1 MELKTRN
8 IADRARGV
16 FLKYGIRSVSMDDI
30 CRELGMSKKTLYQY
44 FGNKSDLVSRM
55 LQQSFEDFEAHI
67 SAILMEEQNAIDDL
81 LEMSRVIDEHMKE
94 VSLAISFD
102 LQKYYPEIHREY
114 LGKKRDFAS
123 GYIRE
128 NIEKGIKEGYYRSDL
143 NMDLIAKLYIQKIED
158 LHDPNYY
165 KLDEK
170 SFAEVFHVMFES
182 HIRGIANENGI
193 RYYEERKKT
202 LKLNW

>member
-16 FLKYGIRSVSMDDI
+16 FMKYGIRSVSMDDI

-44 FGNKSDLVSRM
+44 FGNKSDLVNNI
-55 LQQSFEDFEAHI
+55 LQQSFEEFEAHM
-67 SAILMEEQNAIDDL
+67 SAIRLLEHNAIDDL
-81 LEMSRVIDEHMKE
+81 LEMSRVIDEHMKA

-102 LQKYYPEIHREY
+102 LEKYYPEIYREY
-114 LGKKRDFAS
+114 LAKKRDFAS
-123 GYIRE
+123 GCLRE
-128 NIEKGIKEGYYRSDL
+128 NIQKGIKEGLYRPDL
-143 NMDLIAKLYIQKIED
+143 NIDLIARLYLQKIED
-158 LHDPNYY
+158 LHHPSYY
-165 KLDEK
+165 KIDEK
-170 SFAEVFHVMFES
+170 SIAEVFQVMFEN

-193 RYYEERKKT
+193 RYYEERKKR

>member
-30 CRELGMSKKTLYQY
+30 CRELGMSKKTLYRY
-44 FGNKSDLVSRM
+44 FGNKSELVNKV
-55 LQQSFEDFEAHI
+55 LQQSLEDFESHI
-67 SAILMEEQNAIDDL
+67 NTIRINEQNAVDDL
-81 LEMSRVIDEHMKE
+81 LGISRVIDEHMQGA
-94 VSLAISFD
+94 SLAISFD
-102 LQKYYPEIHREY
+102 LQKYYPEIYRDY
-114 LGKKRDFAS
+114 LVKKREFAS
-123 GYIRE
+123 GYLRQ
-128 NIEKGIKEGYYRSDL
+128 NIERGINEGYYRPDL
-143 NMDLIAKLYIQKIED
+143 NIGLIAKLYMQKIED

-165 KLDEK
+165 KIDEK
-170 SFAEVFHVMFES
+170 SYAEVFYVMFEN

-193 RYYEERKKT
+193 RYYEERKKR

>member
-16 FLKYGIRSVSMDDI
+16 FMKYGIRSVSMDDI

-44 FGNKSDLVSRM
+44 FGNKSDLVRRM
-55 LQQSFEDFEAHI
+55 LQQSIEDFEVHI
-67 SAILMEEQNAIDDL
+67 NAIRQQGHDAIDDL
-81 LEMSRVIDEHMKE
+81 LEMSRVIDEHMKK

-114 LGKKRDFAS
+114 LEKKRDFAS
-123 GYIRE
+123 RYLRE
-128 NIEKGIKEGYYRSDL
+128 NIEKGIKEGYYRPDL
-143 NMDLIAKLYIQKIED
+143 NIDLIAKLYIQKIED

-165 KLDEK
+165 KSDEI
-170 SFAEVFHVMFES
+170 SFTEVFHVMFEN
-182 HIRGIANENGI
+182 HVRGIANENGL

>member
-8 IADRARGV
+8 IADRARDV
-16 FLKYGIRSVSMDDI
+16 FMKYGIRSVSMDDI

-44 FGNKSDLVSRM
+44 FGNKSDLVNRI
-55 LQQSFEDFEAHI
+55 LQQSFDDFEVHI
-67 SAILMEEQNAIDDL
+67 SAIGKEGHNAIDDL
-81 LEMSRVIDEHMKE
+81 LEMSRVIDEHMQE

-123 GYIRE
+123 RYFRE
-128 NIEKGIKEGYYRSDL
+128 NIEKGIKEGFYRPDL
-143 NMDLIAKLYIQKIED
+143 NIDLIAKLYIQKIED
-158 LHDPNYY
+158 LHDPNFY
-165 KLDEK
+165 KSDEI
-170 SFAEVFHVMFES
+170 SYSELFHVMFEN